1 MQPATD
7 GYVNRIREINTSAP
21 DPLLAHAYV
30 RYLGDLSGGQMLRP
44 IVTPSM
50 TVPAGRGAAFCEF
63 GDAEQTHAL
72 TRAFCNGLA
81 CVVADPATVSAL
93 ADEARHTFEL
103 RSRLFDELA
112 RAFKLGEKP
121 AAEPMVALG
130 SRRRASPGSAGEK
143 KAAGLA
149 LRRRS

>member
-1 MQPATD
+1 MP
-7 GYVNRIREINTSAP
+7 
-21 DPLLAHAYV
+21 
-30 RYLGDLSGGQMLRP
+30 
-44 IVTPSM
+44 
-50 TVPAGRGAAFCEF
+50 VPARHGTTFYEF

-72 TRAFCNGLA
+72 TRAFRNGLA

-93 ADEARHTFEL
+93 ADEARHAFEL

-112 RAFKLGEKP
+112 CAFKLGEKP

-130 SRRRASPGSAGEK
+130 SRRRASPGSAGQK
-143 KAAGLA
+143 NAAGLA